1 MLMLLDTSDSAIE
14 KHKLSYKLP
23 CITSENRILN
33 NNIRFSPTGH
43 DWFNWL
49 KKSSICIP
57 FSTNRF
63 CAGLVP
69 FHPLFRLAFVSLTK
83 MGRLGV
89 RWTSSITD
97 TFSGKT
103 KTNDNTSPTSE
114 NSRRY
119 LTFNVEKSGTS
130 RKIGSPLQVQ
140 IHYTNQPIVGW
151 HLIISN
157 HPILETGFQ
166 YTSWKCCNTIWVP
179 LPPLLPTLE
188 DCKASLANV
197 RSSVWEIW

>member
-1 MLMLLDTSDSAIE
+1 MHHFPKIGFSTTTSGSLLLATIGS
-14 KHKLSYKLP
+14 
-23 CITSENRILN
+23 
-33 NNIRFSPTGH
+33 TGSMQ
-43 DWFNWL
+43 
-49 KKSSICIP
+49 SSTCIP
-57 FSTNRF
+57 FSTNGF

-97 TFSGKT
+97 TFSGK
-103 KTNDNTSPTSE
+103 NE
-114 NSRRY
+114 NQRQHISNFRKIPKISYFECR
-119 LTFNVEKSGTS
+119 KSGTS

-157 HPILETGFQ
+157 HPILET
-166 YTSWKCCNTIWVP
+166 YRPTAWKIGVAGVKIN
-179 LPPLLPTLE
+179 
-188 DCKASLANV
+188 
-197 RSSVWEIW
+197 